1 MKDFDFSGLS
11 VEELQQIKERIGKEI
26 ESKLD
31 QGKKTQMTQMAEI
44 VNSIKNY
51 VKNYGVL
58 TIESE
63 YYNNGLTLQKED
75 SYHFFPG
82 ENLIIIK

>member
-11 VEELQQIKERIGKEI
+11 VDELRQIKERIGKEI

-31 QGKKTQMTQMAEI
+31 QGKKTQMAEI
-44 VNSIKNY
+44 VDSIKDY

-63 YYNNGLTLQKED
+63 YYNNGLTMQKED

-82 ENLIIIK
+82 EDLIIIK

>member
-1 MKDFDFSGLS
+1 MKDFDFSELS

-31 QGKKTQMTQMAEI
+31 QGKKTQMAEI
-44 VNSIKNY
+44 VDSIKDY

-63 YYNNGLTLQKED
+63 YYNNGLTMQKED

-82 ENLIIIK
+82 EDLIIIK

>member
-31 QGKKTQMTQMAEI
+31 QDKKVRITKIMDC
-44 VNSIKNY
+44 IKNY
-51 VKNYGVL
+51 VESYGEL
-58 TIESE
+58 RIGHEYDES
-63 YYNNGLTLQKED
+63 
-75 SYHFFPG
+75 
-82 ENLIIIK
+82 IIIDDETFYEFLPYDDMIYLK